1 MKQVININFQGRVVP
16 IEVTAFELLKNYTE
30 SLNRH
35 FANEEGKDEIINDI
49 ESRIGELFQERIK
62 NGATCITDD
71 DVNAIIK
78 SMGRPEE
85 FADIEDASTNT
96 SSNTNTQ
103 QDQTN
108 SSSSTHT
115 QPTGSRRLYR
125 DEENKILGGVCA
137 GIGNYFG
144 IDAWIPRILLIITG
158 VGFIAY
164 FILWA
169 FLPSS
174 TTKVIGGVRKKLYRD
189 SDDKIIAGVC
199 SGIGNYFGINAWIPR
214 VLFLLPFISF
224 VFNNGHWDGLFDF
237 GHFMRVSF
245 SPGSLIIYI
254 ILWLVIPE
262 ATTTAEKLE
271 MKGEKVDIDSIK
283 NSVMEEMK
291 GVQSRAEKFGKEAT
305 AFATSSAQKVSS
317 EVSGIAKRNRSG
329 LGDVIAIIFKAFAYF
344 IIGSIGIAVL
354 VGLFAAS
361 IASVGLLPLKEFVV
375 RDGWQ
380 NVLAWG
386 TLIFFILLP
395 LIGAI
400 TWIIRRIAKT
410 KANSKIIR
418 WGFIAGWT
426 LGWVCFFAFWSVL
439 FRDFK
444 YQNKVEESV
453 YLSNPT
459 VKSLELSG
467 TSVTDKYYGKRW
479 LKIEP
484 YNLINEDSALVPNI
498 QVRIKKSSNDSFSVV
513 MNRVSNGNT
522 TSQARALAEKI
533 NINLTQKDSLLIAD
547 KGFVINKTDKFRNQH
562 IILTVYVPVGKKI
575 KINKNFGGW
584 NNVEFDGP
592 WIDDAS
598 QRDWDDDY
606 DSYQHNWGKGKTYI
620 MREDGLYNLDGEP
633 TNGNR
638 SNGKTK
644 VSIGPGGIIVK
655 DGNTDV
661 NIGPDGIR
669 VEEGGSD
676 NYRYNN
682 NTTTNT
688 TINLNSQ
695 DSIARQKE
703 IEKARL
709 KDSLLRIKERNS
721 KLNEEVD
728 KQIEKLNGS
737 VLKTE
742 INDVALFIP
751 VNTFFLMPS
760 TFN

>member
-30 SLNRH
+30 SLNKH

-85 FADIEDASTNT
+85 FADMDDTASTSSSTNNNTQQEQGNT
-96 SSNTNTQ
+96 SSSNHTN
-103 QDQTN
+103 QTD
-108 SSSSTHT
+108 
-115 QPTGSRRLYR
+115 SRRLYR

-174 TTKVIGGVRKKLYRD
+174 TNKVIGGVRKKLYRD

-214 VLFLLPFISF
+214 VLFLLPLITYVLGRGRWGSF
-224 VFNNGHWDGLFDF
+224 FDI
-237 GHFMRVSF
+237 GDLIRNAL

-262 ATTTAEKLE
+262 AFTTAEKLE

-305 AFATSSAQKVSS
+305 AFATSSAQKINN

-329 LGDVIAIIFKAFAYF
+329 LGDVIALVFKAFAYF
-344 IIGSIGIAVL
+344 IIGSIGIAL
-354 VGLFAAS
+354 IVGLFSAS
-361 IASVGLLPLKEFVV
+361 IASIGLLPLKDFVV

-395 LIGAI
+395 LIGAL

-418 WGFIAGWT
+418 WGFVAGWT
-426 LGWVCFFAFWSVL
+426 LGWICFFAFWSVL

-444 YQNKVEESV
+444 YQNKVDEDV
-453 YLSNPT
+453 YLSNPM
-459 VKSLELSG
+459 VSQLEISS
-467 TSVTDKYYGKRW
+467 TQSTAKYYGKRW

-484 YNLINEDSALVPNI
+484 FNLLNEDSALAPNI
-498 QVRIKKSSNDSFSVV
+498 QVRIRKSSNDSFKVV
-513 MNRVSNGNT
+513 MSRVSNGFDK
-522 TSQARALAEKI
+522 SEALNLAQKI
-533 NINLTQKDSLLIAD
+533 NFNLAQKDSLLVGD
-547 KGFVINKTDKFRNQH
+547 KGFVVNKTDKFRNQH
-562 IILTVYVPVGKKI
+562 LILTVYVPVGKKI
-575 KINKNFGGW
+575 KVNRNFGGW

-592 WIDDAS
+592 WVNEDS
-598 QRDWDDDY
+598 KNEYWNEDY
-606 DSYQHNWGKGKTYI
+606 DSYQHNWEKGKTYL
-620 MREDGLYNLDGEP
+620 MKEDGLYNLDGES
-633 TNGNR
+633 TNGYK
-638 SNGKTK
+638 NGKTK
-644 VSIGPGGIIVK
+644 VNIGPNGVIVKDGDIDINIGPGGIKIE
-655 DGNTDV
+655 DG
-661 NIGPDGIR
+661 
-669 VEEGGSD
+669 EQD

-682 NTTTNT
+682 NTTST
-688 TINLNSQ
+688 TQ
-695 DSIARQKE
+695 DSATRKIE
-703 IEKARL
+703 IEKAKV
-709 KDSLLRIKERNS
+709 KDSLLKIKERNN
-721 KLNEEVD
+721 KLNQDVD
-728 KQIEKLNGS
+728 KQLEKLSGGNLLPE
-737 VLKTE
+737 VP
-742 INDVALFIP
+742 LFIP
-751 VNTFFLMPS
+751 MTKFL
-760 TFN
+760 

>member
-30 SLNRH
+30 SLNKH

-85 FADIEDASTNT
+85 FSDIDDSSTT
-96 SSNTNTQ
+96 SSSSSSNTEQDQTKTSSSTNTQ
-103 QDQTN
+103 Q
-108 SSSSTHT
+108 
-115 QPTGSRRLYR
+115 TGSRRLYR
-125 DEENKILGGVCA
+125 DEEHKILGGVCA

-174 TTKVIGGVRKKLYRD
+174 SNKVIGGVRKKLYRD

-199 SGIGNYFGINAWIPR
+199 SGLGNYFGVNAWIPR

-224 VFNNGHWDGLFDF
+224 VFNRGHWDGMFDF

-262 ATTTAEKLE
+262 AFTTAEKLE

-291 GVQSRAEKFGKEAT
+291 GVQGRAEKFGKEAT
-305 AFATSSAQKVSS
+305 AFATSSAQKINT
-317 EVSGIAKRNRSG
+317 EISGIAKRNRSS
-329 LGDVIAIIFKAFAYF
+329 LGDIIALLFKALAYF
-344 IIGSIGIAVL
+344 IIGSLGIGVIAA
-354 VGLFAAS
+354 LFAAS
-361 IASVGLLPLKEFVV
+361 VASFGLLPLKDFLV

-380 NVLAWG
+380 NILAWG

-395 LIGAI
+395 LIGAL

-418 WGFIAGWT
+418 WGFGAGWT
-426 LGWVCFFAFWSVL
+426 LGWICFFAFISIL
-439 FRDFK
+439 FKDFRA
-444 YQNKVEESV
+444 QNRVEEDV
-453 YLSNPT
+453 YLSNPKIEQLEISSTT
-459 VKSLELSG
+459 VSS
-467 TSVTDKYYGKRW
+467 KYYGKRW

-484 YNLINEDSALVPNI
+484 YNLLNEDSVLAPNI
-498 QVRIKKSSNDSFSVV
+498 QVRIKKSDNDSFRVV
-513 MNRVSNGNT
+513 ISKISNGV
-522 TSQARALAEKI
+522 SAEQARELAQKI
-533 NINLTQKDSLLIAD
+533 NINFTQKDSVLITD
-547 KGFVINKTDKFRNQH
+547 KGFIINKTDKFRNQYA
-562 IILTVYVPVGKKI
+562 ILTVYVPIGKKI
-575 KINKNFGGW
+575 KVNKNFGWWNKVEFHGPFVDNTNQEYFW
-584 NNVEFDGP
+584 NNE
-592 WIDDAS
+592 
-598 QRDWDDDY
+598 Y
-606 DSYQHNWGKGKTYI
+606 DSYEHNWEEGKTYI
-620 MREDGLYNLDGEP
+620 MKADGLYTLDGQPADYSKRKE
-633 TNGNR
+633 
-638 SNGKTK
+638 TK
-644 VSIGPGGIIVK
+644 VKIGKNGISVK

-661 NIGPDGIR
+661 NIDEDGINIQDND
-669 VEEGGSD
+669 D

-682 NTTTNT
+682 NNTTTP
-688 TINLNSQ
+688 TIADTLNQ
-695 DSIARQKE
+695 KQQLEKQRIADSIEKVIQKNAAE
-703 IEKARL
+703 
-709 KDSLLRIKERNS
+709 N
-721 KLNEEVD
+721 
-728 KQIEKLNGS
+728 EKLKQ
-737 VLKTE
+737 LKE
-742 INDVALFIP
+742 KVSGGNLVPDVPLLIQASKFFIISP
-751 VNTFFLMPS
+751 AMSLN
-760 TFN
+760 

>member
-35 FANEEGKDEIINDI
+35 FANEEGRDEIINDI
-49 ESRIGELFQERIK
+49 ESRIGELFQERLK

-85 FADIEDASTNT
+85 FADIDDTTTNT
-96 SSNTNTQ
+96 KTSNTEEQKNEEQKT
-103 QDQTN
+103 
-108 SSSSTHT
+108 SSSTHT
-115 QPTGSRRLYR
+115 QQTGSRRLYR

-144 IDAWIPRILLIITG
+144 IDPWIPRIVLIITG
-158 VGFIAY
+158 IGFFAY
-164 FILWA
+164 LILWA

-174 TTKVIGGVRKKLYRD
+174 SNKVIGSVRKKLYRD

-199 SGIGNYFGINAWIPR
+199 SGIGNYFGISAWVPR

-224 VFNNGHWDGLFDF
+224 VFNRGNWGGMFGFDDF
-237 GHFMRVSF
+237 VRFTF

-262 ATTTAEKLE
+262 ATTTSEKLE

-329 LGDVIAIIFKAFAYF
+329 LGDVIAMILKAFAYF
-344 IIGSIGIAVL
+344 IIGSIGILLL

-361 IASVGLLPLKEFVV
+361 IASVGLLPIKDFLV

-418 WGFIAGWT
+418 WGFMAGWT
-426 LGWVCFFAFWSVL
+426 LGWICFFAFLSVW

-444 YQNKVEESV
+444 YQNKVEENI
-453 YLSNPT
+453 YLNNPT
-459 VKSLELSG
+459 VSMLELSSTPI
-467 TSVTDKYYGKRW
+467 TSKYYGKRW
-479 LKIEP
+479 LRIEP
-484 YNLINEDSALVPNI
+484 FNLLNADSALAPNV
-498 QVRIKKSSNDSFSVV
+498 QVRIRKALNDSFSVTIS
-513 MNRVSNGNT
+513 RVSNGYT
-522 TSQARALAEKI
+522 ASQARDLAQKI
-533 NINLTQKDSLLIAD
+533 NINVTQKDSLLITD
-547 KGFVINKTDKFRNQH
+547 KGFIVNTTDKFRNQH

-575 KINKNFGGW
+575 KVNRNFGGW
-584 NNVEFDGP
+584 NRVEFDGP
-592 WIDDAS
+592 WINNDNEN
-598 QRDWDDDY
+598 DY
-606 DSYQHNWGKGKTYI
+606 WNEDHDSYQHNWEKGKTYI
-620 MREDGLYNLDGEP
+620 MRADGLYNLDGEP
-633 TNGNR
+633 TSGYK
-638 SNGKTK
+638 SGKTK
-644 VSIGPGGIIVK
+644 VSIGPNGIIVK

-661 NIGPDGIR
+661 NIGPGGIN
-669 VEEGGSD
+669 VAEGDED

-682 NTTTNT
+682 NSNNS
-688 TINLNSQ
+688 TINLSSQ

-728 KQIEKLNGS
+728 KQIEKLGGGE
-737 VLKTE
+737 LLPETP
-742 INDVALFIP
+742 LLIP
-751 VNTFFLMPS
+751 VNTFFLMS
-760 TFN
+760 ATLN

>member
-35 FANEEGKDEIINDI
+35 FANEEGRDEIINDI
-49 ESRIGELFQERIK
+49 ESRIGELFQERLK

-85 FADIEDASTNT
+85 FADIDDAAPSTKPT
-96 SSNTNTQ
+96 DADEQKT
-103 QDQTN
+103 
-108 SSSSTHT
+108 SSSTHT
-115 QPTGSRRLYR
+115 QQTGGRRLYR
-125 DEENKILGGVCA
+125 AEENKIIGGVCA

-144 IDAWIPRILLIITG
+144 IDAWIPRIVLIITG
-158 VGFIAY
+158 FAGIGFFAY

-174 TTKVIGGVRKKLYRD
+174 SNKVIGGVRKKLFRD
-189 SDDKIIAGVC
+189 SDDKLIAGVC
-199 SGIGNYFGINAWIPR
+199 SGIGNYFGFSSWIPR

-224 VFNNGHWDGLFDF
+224 VFNRGNWGGMFGFDDF
-237 GHFMRVSF
+237 VRFTF

-254 ILWLVIPE
+254 ILWLVLPE
-262 ATTTAEKLE
+262 ATTTSEKLE

-291 GVQSRAEKFGKEAT
+291 GVQNRAEKFGKEAT

-317 EVSGIAKRNRSG
+317 EVSGITKKHRSSI
-329 LGDVIAIIFKAFAYF
+329 GDVIAMLLKAFAYF
-344 IIGSIGIAVL
+344 IIGSIGIMLL
-354 VGLFAAS
+354 VGLFVAS
-361 IASVGLLPLKEFVV
+361 IASVGLLPLKDFVV
-375 RDGWQ
+375 REGWQ

-418 WGFIAGWT
+418 WGFAAGWT
-426 LGWVCFFAFWSVL
+426 LGWICFFAFWSVL

-444 YQNKVEESV
+444 YQNKVEEPV
-453 YLSNPT
+453 YLNSPT
-459 VKSLELSG
+459 VNMLELSSTPI
-467 TSVTDKYYGKRW
+467 TSKYYGKRW

-484 YNLINEDSALVPNI
+484 FNLLNADSALAPNV
-498 QVRIKKSSNDSFSVV
+498 QVRIKKATNDSFSIT
-513 MNRVSNGNT
+513 MSRISNGYNA
-522 TSQARALAEKI
+522 SQARELAEKI
-533 NINLTQKDSLLIAD
+533 NINITQKDSLLITD
-547 KGFVINKTDKFRNQH
+547 KGFVVNKTDKFRNQH
-562 IILTVYVPVGKKI
+562 VILTVYVPIGKKI
-575 KINKNFGGW
+575 KINRNFGGW
-584 NNVEFDGP
+584 NNVEFNGP
-592 WIDDAS
+592 WVNDAS
-598 QRDWDDDY
+598 ERDWDEDY
-606 DSYQHNWGKGKTYI
+606 DSYQHNWEKGKTYI

-633 TNGNR
+633 TGGWK
-638 SNGKTK
+638 NGKTK
-644 VSIGPGGIIVK
+644 VSIGPDGIIVK

-661 NIGPDGIR
+661 NIGPGGIN
-669 VEEGGSD
+669 VEEGGND

-682 NTTTNT
+682 NTTT
-688 TINLNSQ
+688 TINLNLQ

-703 IEKARL
+703 IEKARI

-728 KQIEKLNGS
+728 KQIEKLNS
-737 VLKTE
+737 SILKSDV
-742 INDVALFIP
+742 NDVALFIP
-751 VNTFFLMPS
+751 VNTFFLIPS
-760 TFN
+760 TLN